1 MPAYYSIS
9 ISIKKKN
16 KYDCLFEDFIN
27 ILKSKGFVYKS
38 GFWGFEDNTLDEIIS
53 WNTDKLN
60 SDFELGDDE
69 NYLHDYKQI
78 CWNYQSFS
86 EVRLFIFNIQKKD
99 SFSFNII
106 IPEDDFIKFKRG
118 TAKYDP
124 QVISVLKQLACDIW
138 QWEYVD
144 AIQTSLEL
152 SDGDVSFDK
161 IEKGELPSAEPF
173 AIIPAVFWN
182 GSDDREYNVTAIQ
195 RGGALIEKIY

>member
-1 MPAYYSIS
+1 MR
-9 ISIKKKN
+9 KCRK
-16 KYDCLFEDFIN
+16 
-27 ILKSKGFVYKS
+27 
-38 GFWGFEDNTLDEIIS
+38 
-53 WNTDKLN
+53 
-60 SDFELGDDE
+60 
-69 NYLHDYKQI
+69 
-78 CWNYQSFS
+78 YQSFS

-106 IPEDDFIKFKRG
+106 IPEDDFIKFNRG

-173 AIIPAVFWN
+173 AIYYRYCRKTGIYAN
-182 GSDDREYNVTAIQ
+182 NEQGTDRTT
-195 RGGALIEKIY
+195 GC